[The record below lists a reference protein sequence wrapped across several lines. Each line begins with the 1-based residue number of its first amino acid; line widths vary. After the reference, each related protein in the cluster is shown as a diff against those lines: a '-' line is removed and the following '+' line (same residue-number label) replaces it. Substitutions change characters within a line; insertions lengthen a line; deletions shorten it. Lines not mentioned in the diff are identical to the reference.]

1 MDRKRE
7 QLLQNWARSQLNDAK
22 VKITP
27 LAGDASFRSYLRAVS
42 QNQSFIIMNAPPER
56 EDVLPWINIAKRLR
70 NASLNAPEI
79 FYQDLANG
87 FILMSDLGD
96 ITYLDVLNAET
107 VDELYRDAIS
117 ALFGMQQR
125 VKADDLPVYDEA
137 RLRAEMNLF
146 PEWFLERHLGLTIK
160 ASERMI
166 IERMFEKLVASALEQ
181 PQAFV
186 HRDYHSRN
194 LMKRGWDNPGIL
206 DFQDAV
212 KGPIT
217 YDLVSL
223 VRDCYIEWPQEKVLV
238 WINQYRDR
246 LSKAGV
252 IADKELRFKRWF
264 DWMGLQRHIKVL
276 GIFARL
282 NYRDGKSG
290 YLKDLPRVLQ
300 YVLDVAGKNKEL
312 GPFSEWLA
320 DKTAGIDLTQPR
332 QLEEA

>member
-7 QLLQNWARSQLNDAK
+7 QLLQNWARAQLNDAK

-42 QNQSFIIMNAPPER
+42 QDQSFIIMNAPPDK
-56 EDVLPWINIAKRLR
+56 EDVKPWINIARRLR

-96 ITYLDVLNAET
+96 TTYLDVLNNDT

-125 VKADDLPVYDEA
+125 VKADDLPAYDEA
-137 RLRAEMNLF
+137 RLRAELNLF
-146 PEWFLERHLGLTIK
+146 PEWFLGRHLGITPK

-212 KGPIT
+212 RGPIT

-223 VRDCYIEWPQEKVLV
+223 LRDCYIEWPQEKVLV

-252 IADKELRFKRWF
+252 IGDRELRFKRWF

-282 NYRDGKSG
+282 YYRDGKSG
-290 YLKDLPRVLQ
+290 YLKDLPRVLN
-300 YVLDVAGKNKEL
+300 YVLEVAGKNKEL
-312 GPFSEWLA
+312 GPFAEWLA
-320 DKTAGIDLTQPR
+320 DKTADIDLTQAR
-332 QLEEA
+332 ELADT

>member
-7 QLLQNWARSQLNDAK
+7 QLLQNWARAQLNDAK

-42 QNQSFIIMNAPPER
+42 QDQSFIIMNAPPEK
-56 EDVLPWINIAKRLR
+56 EDVRPWINIARRLR

-79 FYQDLANG
+79 FYQDLVNG
-87 FILMSDLGD
+87 FVLMSDLGD
-96 ITYLDVLNAET
+96 VTYLDVLNADT

-166 IERMFEKLVASALEQ
+166 IERVFEKLVASALEQ

-194 LMKRGWDNPGIL
+194 LMRRGWDNPGIL

-212 KGPIT
+212 KGPVT

-223 VRDCYIEWPQEKVLV
+223 LRDCYIEWPQEKVLV

-290 YLKDLPRVLQ
+290 YLKDLPRVLK

-312 GPFSEWLA
+312 GPFAEWLA
-320 DKTAGIDLTQPR
+320 DKTADIDLTQPR
-332 QLEEA
+332 QLEQA